1 MINFLPRLIT
11 GIAYISLVTGSIIYS
26 SGSFLVV
33 FILLTLL
40 ATYESHELW
49 KKIKL
54 NNSNHSFNSN
64 QSLIFR
70 LPQYYVFQSMT
81 VLALIPFSFDELYNP
96 FPILLIFILIWIS
109 DTMSYFFGSYFGKTK
124 MKIKASPNKTWEG
137 FVGGFLCS
145 ITFSIISFNYIQE
158 IYPFWKTVS
167 LGILIPIFGLIG
179 DIYQSKIKRMA
190 GVKDSGTILPGHGGV
205 LDRLDSAMG
214 VSYIVLIITLI

>member
-11 GIAYISLVTGSIIYS
+11 GIVYISLVTGSIIHS
-26 SGSFLVV
+26 SESFLVA

-54 NNSNHSFNSN
+54 NNSN

-81 VLALIPFSFDELYNP
+81 VLAIIPFSFDELYNP

>member
-1 MINFLPRLIT
+1 MINFLPRLVT
-11 GIAYISLVTGSIIYS
+11 GIIYIFLITGSIIHS
-26 SGSFLVV
+26 LQSFVIV
-33 FILLTLL
+33 FILLTFL
-40 ATYESHELW
+40 AMYESHELW
-49 KKIKL
+49 RKIKIK
-54 NNSNHSFNSN
+54 NSNYNSKQSF
-64 QSLIFR
+64 IYRF
-70 LPQYYVFQSMT
+70 PQYFVFQSMT
-81 VLALIPFSFDELYNP
+81 VLILIPFSFDEFYNP

-145 ITFSIISFNYIQE
+145 IIFSIISFNYIQE

>member
-54 NNSNHSFNSN
+54 NNSN
-64 QSLIFR
+64 QSLILR
-70 LPQYYVFQSMT
+70 LPQYYVFQSMI

>member
-54 NNSNHSFNSN
+54 NNSN

-81 VLALIPFSFDELYNP
+81 VLAIIPFSFDELYNP

-137 FVGGFLCS
+137 FVGGFL
-145 ITFSIISFNYIQE
+145 
-158 IYPFWKTVS
+158 
-167 LGILIPIFGLIG
+167 
-179 DIYQSKIKRMA
+179 
-190 GVKDSGTILPGHGGV
+190 
-205 LDRLDSAMG
+205 
-214 VSYIVLIITLI
+214 

>member
-54 NNSNHSFNSN
+54 NNSN

-81 VLALIPFSFDELYNP
+81 VLALIPFSFDEFYNP

>member
-11 GIAYISLVTGSIIYS
+11 GILYILLVTGSIIYS
-26 SGSFLVV
+26 SESFLVV

-49 KKIKL
+49 RKIQIK
-54 NNSNHSFNSN
+54 NSN
-64 QSLIFR
+64 QSLVYR

-81 VLALIPFSFDELYNP
+81 VLTLIPFSFDEFYNP

-137 FVGGFLCS
+137 
-145 ITFSIISFNYIQE
+145 
-158 IYPFWKTVS
+158 IYRGV
-167 LGILIPIFGLIG
+167 IMLINF
-179 DIYQSKIKRMA
+179 
-190 GVKDSGTILPGHGGV
+190 
-205 LDRLDSAMG
+205 
-214 VSYIVLIITLI
+214 

>member
-54 NNSNHSFNSN
+54 NNSN

-81 VLALIPFSFDELYNP
+81 VLAIIPFSFDEFYNP

>member
-11 GIAYISLVTGSIIYS
+11 GIVYISLVTGSIIHS
-26 SGSFLVV
+26 SESFLVV

-40 ATYESHELW
+40 AIYESHELW

-54 NNSNHSFNSN
+54 NNSN

-81 VLALIPFSFDELYNP
+81 VLALIPFSFDEFYNP

-145 ITFSIISFNYIQE
+145 IIFSIISFNYIQE

>member
-11 GIAYISLVTGSIIYS
+11 GIVYISLVTGSIIHS
-26 SGSFLVV
+26 SESFLVA

-54 NNSNHSFNSN
+54 NNSN

-70 LPQYYVFQSMT
+70 LPQYYVLQSMI
-81 VLALIPFSFDELYNP
+81 VLALIPFSFDEFYNP

-145 ITFSIISFNYIQE
+145 IIFSIISFNYIQE

>member
-54 NNSNHSFNSN
+54 NNSN

-81 VLALIPFSFDELYNP
+81 VLAIIPFSFDEFYNP

-124 MKIKASPNKTWEG
+124 MKIKASPNKTLEG
-137 FVGGFLCS
+137 FVGGFLL
-145 ITFSIISFNYIQE
+145 
-158 IYPFWKTVS
+158 S
-167 LGILIPIFGLIG
+167 LIHI
-179 DIYQSKIKRMA
+179 
-190 GVKDSGTILPGHGGV
+190 
-205 LDRLDSAMG
+205 
-214 VSYIVLIITLI
+214 